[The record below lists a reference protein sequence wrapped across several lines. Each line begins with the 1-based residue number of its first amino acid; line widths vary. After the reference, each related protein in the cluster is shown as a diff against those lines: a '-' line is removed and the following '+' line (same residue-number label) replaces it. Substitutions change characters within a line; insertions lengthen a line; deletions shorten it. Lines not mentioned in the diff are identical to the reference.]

1 MPMSWREVNGGPNN
15 WTLAGRRDTPPTG
28 AGDAVGAIVQF
39 GSDLINQY
47 SMTDAIRRGLAT
59 LEEDAHRLLSRS
71 HGSQGAFAIV
81 SFEVIQH
88 PGGMASNYY
97 RGVALE
103 SRTYPDPQ
111 AAMQN
116 RGQRAA
122 AFGTVRA
129 GGPTA
134 SVSTANRYFGGEYV
148 EVPEP
153 SRAQRYGPWTAG

>member
-15 WTLAGRRDTPPTG
+15 WTLAGRRDMPATSP
-28 AGDAVGAIVQF
+28 GDAAGAIVQF

-59 LEEDAHRLLSRS
+59 LEEDAQRLLS
-71 HGSQGAFAIV
+71 HGHAGQGALAIV

-97 RGVALE
+97 RGVALDR
-103 SRTYPDPQ
+103 SAYPNPQ

-116 RGQRAA
+116 RGDRAA
-122 AFGTVRA
+122 DYGTVRA

-134 SVSTANRYFGGEYV
+134 SVSTANRFFWGEYV
-148 EVPEP
+148 AVPEP
-153 SRAQRYGPWTAG
+153 SRAQRYGTWTSG

>member
-15 WTLAGRRDTPPTG
+15 WTLAGRRDMPATSP
-28 AGDAVGAIVQF
+28 GDAAGAIVQF

-59 LEEDAHRLLSRS
+59 LEEDAQRLLSRS
-71 HGSQGAFAIV
+71 RAGRGALAIV

-97 RGVALE
+97 RGVALDR
-103 SRTYPDPQ
+103 SAYPNPQ

-116 RGQRAA
+116 RGDRAA
-122 AFGTVRA
+122 DFGTVRA

-134 SVSTANRYFGGEYV
+134 SVSTANRFFWGEYV
-148 EVPEP
+148 AVPEP
-153 SRAQRYGPWTAG
+153 SRAQRYGTWTSG